1 MLQELTFTPMSI
13 VLLAIV
19 AAWTVWA
26 VRRLIG
32 RGMCDC
38 HDKCSGCSGKPAQ
51 GVQGT
56 QDDSGCACCS
66 AADDMVARMEAS
78 IQERA

>member
-1 MLQELTFTPMSI
+1 MTI

-38 HDKCSGCSGKPAQ
+38 HDSCDGCSAKALGKVASD
-51 GVQGT
+51 GEG
-56 QDDSGCACCS
+56 GCACCS

-78 IQERA
+78 LQERA